1 MTDSNWDSETV
12 DTVRK
17 YAMQNTVEYD
27 GAGQSGSVL
36 GRLLG
41 ERADL
46 RPRAKDL
53 KSLVEK
59 EVEAANQMA
68 KENGV
73 DAVRASLAE
82 TNPEALERQK
92 QQKRVGL
99 KPLPNAIEGKVIL
112 RFAPNPNGPLTIGHS
127 RGVAINSEFAKMYS
141 GKVVPVSYT
150 HLTLPTKA

>member
-1 MTDSNWDSETV
+1 MTSGRRPDSMADSDWDSKTI

-17 YAMQNTVEYD
+17 YAMQNTLEYD
-27 GAGQSGSVL
+27 GAGQSSSVL

-53 KSLVEK
+53 KSLVEE

-68 KENGV
+68 KEYGL
-73 DAVRASLAE
+73 DAVRESLAA
-82 TNPEALERQK
+82 TNPEALQRQK

-99 KPLPNAIEGKVIL
+99 KML
-112 RFAPNPNGPLTIGHS
+112 
-127 RGVAINSEFAKMYS
+127 
-141 GKVVPVSYT
+141 
-150 HLTLPTKA
+150 

>member
-1 MTDSNWDSETV
+1 MVDSDWDSETI

-17 YAMQNTVEYD
+17 YAMQNTLEYD

-53 KSLVEK
+53 KSLVEI

-68 KENGV
+68 KENGL
-73 DAVRASLAE
+73 DAVRESLAA
-82 TNPEALERQK
+82 TNPEALQRQK

-99 KPLPNAIEGKVIL
+99 KPLQNVTDGKVIL
-112 RFAPNPNGPLTIGHS
+112 RFAPNPNGPLTICLLYTSPSPRDVEES
-127 RGVAINSEFAKMYS
+127 RMPSSA
-141 GKVVPVSYT
+141 
-150 HLTLPTKA
+150 